1 MPEQISRAQLDA
13 LKKYTS
19 PEISDTIRMM
29 GVRPATEGYLGYDV
43 RCLFP
48 DLGPMVGFAVTAILD
63 NLTPDRPARPDVQRR
78 YLESIEASPKPAVI
92 VIKAGGHNRVRSLV
106 FGGIMANTARSLGAI
121 GLVTDGGVRDP
132 DDVYD
137 IGFHMFA
144 PGTVSAHGTGAF
156 VNMVDT
162 GNPVTISDQ
171 LIRPGDLVFA
181 DKIGVIT
188 IPHEVVEDLPSKV
201 EELHQ
206 REAGQISF
214 LQSEEFSLPE
224 LLKRSGLD

>member
-1 MPEQISRAQLDA
+1 MPDRISQAQLDA

-48 DLGPMVGFAVTAILD
+48 DLGPMVGFAITAVLD
-63 NLTPDRPARPDVQRR
+63 NLTPDRPVRPDVQRR
-78 YLESIEASPKPAVI
+78 YLESIDASPKPAVI
-92 VIKAGGHNRVRSLV
+92 VMKAGGHNKVRSLV
-106 FGGIMANTARSLGAI
+106 FGAIMANTARSLGAI
-121 GLVTDGGVRDP
+121 GIVTDGGVRDT
-132 DDVYD
+132 DEVHE

-162 GNPVTISDQ
+162 GNPVTLSDQ
-171 LIRPGDLVFA
+171 IIRPGDLVFA

-188 IPHEVVEDLPSKV
+188 IPHEVVAELPARV

-206 REAGQISF
+206 RETAQIYF